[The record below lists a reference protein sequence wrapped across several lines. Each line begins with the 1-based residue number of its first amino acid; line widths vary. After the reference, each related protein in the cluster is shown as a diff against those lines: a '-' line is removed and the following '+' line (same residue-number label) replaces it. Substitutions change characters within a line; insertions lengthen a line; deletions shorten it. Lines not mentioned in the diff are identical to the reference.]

1 LCDYFF
7 IVGTH
12 YKKNF
17 LVKVLFGREGTLHC
31 YGRRDERDDDEKWD
45 VMKLL
50 VGFVLQHPSF
60 KGICGIW
67 SSKTHTPPPNQQQFK
82 SQKISYIIWSYI
94 VGPMQFGTL
103 VPQYKAHGLV

>member
-31 YGRRDERDDDEKWD
+31 YGRRDERDHDEKWDEKWD

-67 SSKTHTPPPNQQQFK
+67 SFPKHTLPTPKPTT
-82 SQKISYIIWSYI
+82 I
-94 VGPMQFGTL
+94 
-103 VPQYKAHGLV
+103 